1 MLVGAMLVL
10 VLTALV
16 FPDVTRSL
24 VVARL
29 RKTK

>member
-1 MLVGAMLVL
+1 MLMGATLVL

-24 VVARL
+24 LVTRL
-29 RKTK
+29 RKAE